1 MDPFGFNF
9 DNTFELLPDSFYR
22 KAGATPVDFPEIV
35 AFNSTLAAELG
46 LDEETLQTDEG
57 KQVFAGNDMPEG
69 ASSISQAY
77 AGHQFGNLSM
87 LGDGR
92 AVLIGEQVT
101 PEGERFDLQLKGSGR
116 TVFSRSGDGRA
127 PIGPMLREYIISEAI
142 HALGIKT
149 SRSLAVVTTGEG
161 VTREEILPGGILTRV
176 AKSHL
181 RVGTF
186 EYAVRTGNETDIKT
200 LADYAISRH
209 YPELE
214 ELPDSDKYMS
224 FLKSV
229 IRNQA
234 ALISDWMLVG
244 FIHGVMNT
252 DNMTIS
258 GETIDY
264 GPCAFMDAYHPETVY
279 SSIDINGRYKYQNQP
294 AIGQWNLARFAETLL
309 TLIADDKDEA
319 ITLAQDALSEY
330 GRLYEGF
337 WLDGMRKKLG
347 LTEESEDDEAF
358 ITELLDMMVAAEAD
372 YTQVFRMMAHGRP
385 EKTALAKAEGFGEW
399 HSRWQQKLGSQK
411 TGIEAAYELMK
422 SVNPA
427 VIPRN
432 HLVEKALDEAMHYGD
447 YSHFNKLNEVLA
459 KPYDDSHED
468 VFKTPPEASEA
479 VLQTF
484 CGT

>member
-1 MDPFGFNF
+1 M
-9 DNTFELLPDSFYR
+9 SY
-22 KAGATPVDFPEIV
+22 
-35 AFNSTLAAELG
+35 
-46 LDEETLQTDEG
+46 LD
-57 KQVFAGNDMPEG
+57 
-69 ASSISQAY
+69 
-77 AGHQFGNLSM
+77 
-87 LGDGR
+87 DG
-92 AVLIGEQVT
+92 T
-101 PEGERFDLQLKGSGR
+101 C
-116 TVFSRSGDGRA
+116 
-127 PIGPMLREYIISEAI
+127 EY
-142 HALGIKT
+142 G
-149 SRSLAVVTTGEG
+149 
-161 VTREEILPGGILTRV
+161 
-176 AKSHL
+176 
-181 RVGTF
+181 
-186 EYAVRTGNETDIKT
+186 VRTGDETDIRT

-214 ELPDSDKYMS
+214 ELAGDEKYLA
-224 FLKSV
+224 FLKAV

-234 ALISDWMLVG
+234 ELISDWMLVG

-264 GPCAFMDAYHPETVY
+264 GPCAFMDFYHPETVY

-385 EKTALAKAEGFGEW
+385 EKTALAKAEGFSEW
-399 HSRWQQKLGSQK
+399 HRRWQQKL
-411 TGIEAAYELMK
+411 
-422 SVNPA
+422 
-427 VIPRN
+427 
-432 HLVEKALDEAMHYGD
+432 
-447 YSHFNKLNEVLA
+447 
-459 KPYDDSHED
+459 
-468 VFKTPPEASEA
+468 
-479 VLQTF
+479 
-484 CGT
+484 